1 MIMKWLS
8 LALVLILLSV
18 FMIQQLYY
26 KTRMEELGGGGGSR
40 WAIALSILAWWC
52 SGQDYLL
59 FIF

>member
-26 KTRMEELGGGGGSR
+26 KTRMEELGGGGGG
-40 WAIALSILAWWC
+40 LDGL
-52 SGQDYLL
+52 
-59 FIF
+59 